1 MSEERLK
8 EIKINKSNKSIVIV
22 RDNIAY
28 SQWGIADEVL
38 NIIEEL
44 YNEVIRLR
52 EIIDDIKEY
61 VNYLVIFNQTING
74 KFSETQWGEDI
85 LDLLKENNND

>member
-1 MSEERLK
+1 MTDERLK
-8 EIKINKSNKSIVIV
+8 EIKH
-22 RDNIAY
+22 NIDY
-28 SQWGIADEVL
+28 EDLHIRNTVYLKEKK
-38 NIIEEL
+38 EL

-52 EIIDDIKEY
+52 EIIDNIKEY

-85 LDLLKENNND
+85 LDLLRGEDK